1 MTDPTF
7 VPDPPTQ
14 PVPAAPPSFAGR
26 SPSKTSAVRAGIAL
40 GTALVVVIGAAVA
53 MGASNRPTTSG
64 AGPVAA
70 ASGSP
75 APDKGPKGN
84 GFGHDGFGPSFGFG
98 VGPLGGLPKGLA
110 EGAGRGFGRV
120 TITAIDGTKV
130 SLTTEDGWTRTI
142 TLTTATTITR
152 GGAAA
157 TAADLHV
164 GDAIRFR
171 QERAADG
178 SFTITAVDVVL
189 PQVLGTI
196 TKVDGSTL
204 TLTARDGS
212 TVTVHLGG
220 STQIRVRGVEK
231 ATAKDLAAGQI
242 VIVAGDKRSDGSFDA
257 TSVLSGTLRLPKA
270 DKPNRDGASESEVP
284 DATGQGG

>member
-1 MTDPTF
+1 MTDPTV

-14 PVPAAPPSFAGR
+14 PVPATPPSFAGPA
-26 SPSKTSAVRAGIAL
+26 PSRTSAIRAGIAL
-40 GTALVVVIGAAVA
+40 GTALVVVIGTAVA
-53 MGASNRPTTSG
+53 MGAASRPTTTG
-64 AGPVAA
+64 AGPAAA

-75 APDKGPKGN
+75 APEKGPRGN
-84 GFGHDGFGPSFGFG
+84 GFGHGGFGPSFGFG
-98 VGPLGGLPKGLA
+98 AGPFGGLPNGLEKGT
-110 EGAGRGFGRV
+110 GHGFGRV

-142 TLTTATTITR
+142 TLTGTTAITR

-157 TAADLHV
+157 TTADLHV

-178 SFTITAVDVVL
+178 SFTITAVDIVL

-196 TKVDGSTL
+196 TKVDGSTV
-204 TLTARDGS
+204 TVTARDGS
-212 TVTVHLGG
+212 TVTVHLAG
-220 STQIRVRGVEK
+220 STQIRVRGVEN

-242 VIVAGDKRSDGSFDA
+242 VFVTGEKRSDGSIDA
-257 TSVLSGTLRLPKA
+257 TSVLSGKLRLPKLE
-270 DKPNRDGASESEVP
+270 KPKSDGADESEAP
-284 DATGQGG
+284 DASGQGG